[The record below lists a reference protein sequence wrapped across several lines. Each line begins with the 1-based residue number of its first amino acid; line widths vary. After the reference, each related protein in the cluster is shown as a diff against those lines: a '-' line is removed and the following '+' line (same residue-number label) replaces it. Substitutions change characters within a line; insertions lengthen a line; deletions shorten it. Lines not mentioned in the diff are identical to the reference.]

1 MQLWHLERS
10 LHSMSATKKGY
21 NAAGGRAKR
30 HGAAAAVAAAQDL
43 FTKKREESVEQQL
56 PRLAYLLSDVIIFV
70 DVVDAANKDVRPPSI
85 SFCGSCIASYGGCL
99 YEDGQYFDRVYQFA
113 FSAVDRIASA
123 PKPSLIILQNKCG
136 HTSQLDIDVRLP
148 A

>member
-1 MQLWHLERS
+1 MTHDTRARTPTHRWPQ
-10 LHSMSATKKGY
+10 GY
-21 NAAGGRAKR
+21 NAAGGRARR

-70 DVVDAANKDVRPPSI
+70 DVVDAANKDVRLRYLHSRTQHA
-85 SFCGSCIASYGGCL
+85 C
-99 YEDGQYFDRVYQFA
+99 
-113 FSAVDRIASA
+113 
-123 PKPSLIILQNKCG
+123 
-136 HTSQLDIDVRLP
+136 P